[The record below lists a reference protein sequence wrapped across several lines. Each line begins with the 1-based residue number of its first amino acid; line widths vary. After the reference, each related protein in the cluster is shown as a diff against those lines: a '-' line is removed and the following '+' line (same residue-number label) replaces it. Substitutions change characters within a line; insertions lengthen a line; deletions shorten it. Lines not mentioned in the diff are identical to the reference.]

1 MDIGPRGAVVSGSRR
16 RRPRSAFMRKPL
28 INNLV
33 NCCAA
38 IIAELPGRFY
48 GGTMQLAYKQLV
60 TELAEAG
67 RRVLEFNAHVDE
79 QRQLIEKLA
88 AERQDITSAQT
99 VFDSL
104 LISVFL
110 YVQERHRLYMMLNDK
125 AAQSDAA

>member
-1 MDIGPRGAVVSGSRR
+1 
-16 RRPRSAFMRKPL
+16 
-28 INNLV
+28 
-33 NCCAA
+33 
-38 IIAELPGRFY
+38 
-48 GGTMQLAYKQLV
+48 MQLAYKQLV

-110 YVQERHRLYMMLNDK
+110 YVQERHRLHMMLNDK